1 MEHAKELL
9 GGANALKEVSVFAL
23 AVEHPLLYGTLGAL
37 GKTEVMGLFL
47 VMNRDITLR
56 TDGDRAETGVLVQ

>member
-1 MEHAKELL
+1 M
-9 GGANALKEVSVFAL
+9 KEVSVFAL

-37 GKTEVMGLFL
+37 GKTKVMGLFL
-47 VMNRDITLR
+47 VMNRDITLW